1 MKNKALPLFALA
13 AGVLGAALR
22 WLLYA
27 LTTDAKNLIPVGHP
41 LAIVLWILTAAV
53 VILVSAATI
62 PLRNAENDP
71 KRFRSNLLAG
81 LGTLAAA
88 VGIALT
94 VLLNKNDISGTLGL
108 IWKVLGIA
116 SAVSLAVVSLCRVR
130 GKMPFFGLHT
140 VVTIF
145 FAIHLVTSYR
155 TWSSNPQ
162 LMDYAFSLFA
172 GLGMMLFA
180 FYHACLE
187 VGMAKLRLLPVMGLI
202 SAYLCTIC
210 LSGMENLPLYLGG
223 ILWTI
228 TNLFHLHTEN

>member
-1 MKNKALPLFALA
+1 MKNKALPLLALA
-13 AGVLGAALR
+13 TGILGAALR

-41 LAIVLWILTAAV
+41 LAIILWILTAAV
-53 VILVSAATI
+53 AILVSVAI
-62 PLRNAENDP
+62 FPLRNADNDP
-71 KRFRSNLLAG
+71 RRFRPNRLAA

-94 VLLNKNDISGTLGL
+94 VLVNINGISGTLGL
-108 IWKVLGIA
+108 IWKILGIA

-140 VVTIF
+140 VVSIF

-155 TWSSNPQ
+155 GWSSNPQ

-172 GLGMMLFA
+172 CLGMMLFA

-187 VGMAKLRLLPVMGLI
+187 VGMAKLRLLPIAGLVT
-202 SAYLCTIC
+202 AYCCVVC

-223 ILWTI
+223 FLWTT
-228 TNLFHLHTEN
+228 TNLLHLHTEN